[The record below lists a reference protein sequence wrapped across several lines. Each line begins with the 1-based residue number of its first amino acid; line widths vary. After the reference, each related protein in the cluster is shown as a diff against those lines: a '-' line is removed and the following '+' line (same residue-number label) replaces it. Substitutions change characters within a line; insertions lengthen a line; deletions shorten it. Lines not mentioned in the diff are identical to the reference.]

1 VSFTKIKDIE
11 KLSEF
16 SNQEFQLVEL
26 ERQEIYDE
34 GSFFQ
39 DILNEPFRVIGKV
52 SKKNSNEDIQE
63 ILKDIISVNSQ
74 AKAFYTNWVLI
85 CRSL

>member
-1 VSFTKIKDIE
+1 MSFTKIKDIE

-34 GSFFQ
+34 DSFFQ
-39 DILNEPFRVIGKV
+39 DILNEPFRVVGKV
-52 SKKNSNEDIQE
+52 SKKIAMK
-63 ILKDIISVNSQ
+63 IYKKFLKTSYQ
-74 AKAFYTNWVLI
+74 
-85 CRSL
+85 

>member
-1 VSFTKIKDIE
+1 MSFTKIKDIE

-16 SNQEFQLVEL
+16 SNQESQLVEL

-52 SKKNSNEDIQE
+52 SKKIAMK
-63 ILKDIISVNSQ
+63 IYKKFLKTSYQ
-74 AKAFYTNWVLI
+74 
-85 CRSL
+85 